1 MDHRG
6 ILLRKFL
13 VRAASRLGSGELG
26 RGTLG
31 PLTAP
36 KIFGRV

>member
-1 MDHRG
+1 LDHRG

-13 VRAASRLGSGELG
+13 VRAASRLGSGDLG

-31 PLTAP
+31 ALAAP
-36 KIFGRV
+36 EIVGRV